1 MSTLYLGAALIA
13 LAGALV
19 WVVKRWGRAE
29 AQKEDARAALS
40 QASESHGIDEAVS
53 RLDDRT
59 LDQRLRD
66 ADE

>member
-1 MSTLYLGAALIA
+1 MTPLYLIAALIA
-13 LAGALV
+13 LLGTLIWA
-19 WVVKRWGRAE
+19 VKRWGRAE
-29 AQKEDARAALS
+29 AQVENAATALS

-66 ADE
+66 AGE

>member
-1 MSTLYLGAALIA
+1 MTLLYLVAALIA
-13 LAGALV
+13 LLGALIWAV
-19 WVVKRWGRAE
+19 QRWGRAE
-29 AQKEDARAALS
+29 AQEESAAIAIS

-66 ADE
+66 AGE

>member
-1 MSTLYLGAALIA
+1 MTPLYLVAALIV

-19 WVVKRWGRAE
+19 WVVKRWGGAE
-29 AQKEDARAALS
+29 AQKDDATNALS
-40 QASESHGIDEAVS
+40 RASEAHGIDEAVS

-66 ADE
+66 AGE

>member
-1 MSTLYLGAALIA
+1 MTPLYLAVALIA
-13 LAGALV
+13 LVGALI
-19 WVVKRWGRAE
+19 WVVKRWGLAE
-29 AQKEDARAALS
+29 AQRESAATALS

-66 ADE
+66 AGE